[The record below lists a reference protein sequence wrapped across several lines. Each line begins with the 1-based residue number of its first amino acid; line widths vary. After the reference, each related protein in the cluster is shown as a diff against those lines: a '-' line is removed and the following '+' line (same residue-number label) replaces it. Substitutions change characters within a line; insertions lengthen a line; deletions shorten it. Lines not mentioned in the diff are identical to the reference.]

1 MMRSFLVYA
10 YSPVFGLEKVV
21 RLFVFAPIIPKT
33 TMMIRIIILISIR
46 EIIICYDGLSK
57 WVFGNVKCKI
67 KNIKYGDS
75 EVIISVIDGRR
86 RGNKTIKFHRRAES
100 YTFVTVK
107 RHALLVIA
115 ICIVVNQGTHRT
127 LIETATA

>member
-1 MMRSFLVYA
+1 MLYCFVVWLWGLHGG
-10 YSPVFGLEKVV
+10 YSANVSKMVVFWGLPMVQNLLAEVKVADD
-21 RLFVFAPIIPKT
+21 RA
-33 TMMIRIIILISIR
+33 SICER
-46 EIIICYDGLSK
+46 KDST
-57 WVFGNVKCKI
+57 GNVKCKI

-115 ICIVVNQGTHRT
+115 ICIVVNQGTHCT